1 MKFFPHTLSLTAAT
15 RRAGGLTL
23 VETMIAVTIMTLFV
37 IGGVMS
43 ANFVGLREDQLM
55 ESKAGANDTSRRL
68 VSQMLYNIWA
78 SKGYDIGNMSGTN
91 FVPITNGLYQG
102 SAIRIYAV
110 SMATNQVI
118 DPSQYIIYYYDTS
131 AVSSLNGK
139 LWTFNSTN
147 GSGASVVASNLV
159 NDAFLFTS
167 ENYFGNTQNVR
178 TEKGIIHTTLQF
190 SQFLYPLT
198 SVGSNCLYSSYSIN
212 CRATPHVPDGQ

>member
-1 MKFFPHTLSLTAAT
+1 
-15 RRAGGLTL
+15 
-23 VETMIAVTIMTLFV
+23 
-37 IGGVMS
+37 
-43 ANFVGLREDQLM
+43 
-55 ESKAGANDTSRRL
+55 
-68 VSQMLYNIWA
+68 
-78 SKGYDIGNMSGTN
+78 
-91 FVPITNGLYQG
+91 
-102 SAIRIYAV
+102 
-110 SMATNQVI
+110 MATNQVI